1 MSCIARDYK
10 RIVLPCQMVILDFWQ
25 IIISVNEEKIMDD
38 ILKENGKI
46 SLLKKIINEE
56 KERLIL
62 VNIDPDNLLVSWIP
76 GKYTRT
82 CYKQ

>member
-1 MSCIARDYK
+1 
-10 RIVLPCQMVILDFWQ
+10 
-25 IIISVNEEKIMDD
+25 
-38 ILKENGKI
+38 
-46 SLLKKIINEE
+46 LKKIINEE

-76 GKYTRT
+76 HKYTRT